1 MSHAINWFEIP
12 VTDLSRAIDFYASVM
27 GRRLQRMDFGVPGQ
41 EEAVFETADPSERTG
56 SLVQSAHAHPAT
68 QGSLLYLHVEDDLEA
83 CLARVVA
90 AGGSVAQGKTALP
103 PGMGSFAQIL
113 DTEGNKVGL
122 HTLA

>member
-12 VTDLSRAIDFYASVM
+12 VTDLSRAMDFYASVT

-41 EEAVFETADPSERTG
+41 EEVVFETADPSERSG
-56 SLVQSAHAHPAT
+56 ALVQGALATPST
-68 QGSLLYLHVEDDLEA
+68 QGSLLYLSVEDDLDV
-83 CLARVVA
+83 CLARVVD
-90 AGGSVAQGKTALP
+90 AGGSVALGKIALP